1 MTGNLR
7 PATAR
12 ADVRE
17 MVIVHRVF
25 RREFGAL
32 PDAVRTVPAGD
43 QKRAKTVAGHARLLL
58 NGLHLHHKVEDA
70 ELWPLVDARVQT
82 SAELTARMEAQH
94 GELAALIA
102 EAEQLF
108 PVWETSTDNAEPL
121 ARRLE
126 ALHTCL
132 VAHLEAEETEI
143 LPLVAE
149 HVTAAE
155 WARLAEHARREMR
168 LAEVPLLFGA
178 ALEECDAT
186 ERAVLLASLP
196 LLLRL
201 LTRPVIEPIYRRYI
215 TKVRADGGDSKATS

>member
-1 MTGNLR
+1 MTR
-7 PATAR
+7 PRDTAR

-32 PDAVRTVPAGD
+32 PAAVRGVAAGD
-43 QKRAKTVAGHARLLL
+43 RKRAKTVADHARLLL
-58 NGLHLHHKVEDA
+58 TGLHLHHKIEDA
-70 ELWPLVDARVQT
+70 ELWPLVEARVET

-94 GELAALIA
+94 GELASLIA

-108 PVWETSTDNAEPL
+108 PAWEASPSNPEPL
-121 ARRLE
+121 ARVLE

-132 VAHLEAEETEI
+132 LEHLAAEESEL

-168 LAEVPLLFGA
+168 LAHVPLLFGA

-186 ERAVLLASLP
+186 ERAILLASLP
-196 LLLRL
+196 LPMRL
-201 LTRPVIEPIYRRYI
+201 LTKPVIEPIYRSYI
-215 TKVRADGGDSKATS
+215 TKVRSRNQ